1 MLAIA
6 FPAFDPIIVQ
16 IGPFAIRWYALAY
29 VGGLLLGWRYMR
41 QLAVRTPQVVSALDV
56 DDFLIWATLGVV
68 LGGRAGYVLFY
79 QPAYFAQDP
88 LAILEVWRGGM
99 AFHGGF
105 LGVAVATL
113 LYTRARKIPFL
124 VFADLLAV
132 VAPIGLLLGR
142 IANFVNGELWGRVSD
157 VPWAVVFPGGGP
169 LPRHPSQLYE
179 ALLEGFVLMI
189 VLGLLARHERVRR
202 RHGLLSGVFLLGY
215 ALARG
220 FVEQFRQPD
229 ASIGFLFGGSTM
241 GQWLSLPMAAVGV
254 LLIVRARVRG

>member
-1 MLAIA
+1 MFAIA

-29 VGGLLLGWRYMR
+29 VAGLILGWRYMR
-41 QLAVRTPQVVSALDV
+41 RLAHRPPQAVSDLDV
-56 DDFLIWATLGVV
+56 DDFLVWATLGVV
-68 LGGRAGYVLFY
+68 LGGRLGYALFY
-79 QPAYFAQDP
+79 QPGYFAQDP

-99 AFHGGF
+99 SFHGGF
-105 LGVAVATL
+105 LGVVIACLV
-113 LYTRARKIPFL
+113 YVRVRRIPFL
-124 VFADLLAV
+124 VFSDLLAV
-132 VAPIGLLLGR
+132 VTPIGLLLGR
-142 IANFVNGELWGRVSD
+142 IANFINGELWGRTSD

-169 LPRHPSQLYE
+169 EPRHPSQLYE
-179 ALLEGFVLMI
+179 ASLEGI
-189 VLGLLARHERVRR
+189 VLLVVLSLLARSEKVRR

-220 FVEQFRQPD
+220 LVEQFRQPD
-229 ASIGFLFGGSTM
+229 VQIGFLLGGSTM